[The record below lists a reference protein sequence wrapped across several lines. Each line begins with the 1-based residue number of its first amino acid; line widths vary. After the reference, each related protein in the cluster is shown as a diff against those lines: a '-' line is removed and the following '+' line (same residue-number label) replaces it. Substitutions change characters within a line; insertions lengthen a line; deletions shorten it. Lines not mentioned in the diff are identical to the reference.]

1 MDDPFKYKHFEY
13 KTDEWDNVPGVIPR
27 FTFYLQTCLDECIK
41 FSNEVH
47 ERQSTQDL
55 KVEMYEN
62 FDKHNKQLKDEEKA
76 RVDDIKS
83 ATARKDSLQ
92 KQIDDMNNKG
102 DTKEKDDY
110 SKGQEDLLEEYLH
123 ISKNFS

>member
-1 MDDPFKYKHFEY
+1 M
-13 KTDEWDNVPGVIPR
+13 
-27 FTFYLQTCLDECIK
+27 
-41 FSNEVH
+41 
-47 ERQSTQDL
+47 
-55 KVEMYEN
+55 
-62 FDKHNKQLKDEEKA
+62 
-76 RVDDIKS
+76 DDIKN